1 MTMKFKIIFSFFTL
15 LSQPIIGQSVQN
27 SISAKDAVFM
37 ALDKNYKVQVAR
49 KQETIALK
57 NNTWSE
63 AGAFPTVVLNV
74 GFNNIIQDNTNNPFT
89 FIPGVILSTS
99 FAPNLSLNYNIFSGF
114 AVKISKERLEQLE
127 AQSNGNALVIIEV
140 TIQDVLKA
148 YYTAKLQEQ
157 KLTLFKE
164 IKANSAKRMKYYEL
178 KERYA
183 KSNSLEIL
191 QFKNQYLTD
200 STNYLLQEISFRN
213 SLRNL
218 LLMMNNS
225 EDPSEE
231 AFPELTDSLSF
242 NYPEL
247 DLAQV
252 KNDLKGNNQQ
262 LKNQYIALELQKT
275 TTEFQRS
282 FLYPTLSFQ
291 GGVSPTESWLR
302 NLNNFEQKFNTQVIN
317 YNGNLNL
324 RYSLFNNWKNKRAV
338 EVSKIQEEI
347 TLLNS
352 ESLFKSLAVTL
363 SNLSDLFKIRKE
375 LVNVSEQNFIYA
387 TKAWQL
393 AQKRFENGT
402 LSSVELLSFQNTY
415 QNTLIQHYDNQFN
428 KLDTFLEIY
437 KMTGKLA
444 LDYAK

>member
-1 MTMKFKIIFSFFTL
+1 
-15 LSQPIIGQSVQN
+15 
-27 SISAKDAVFM
+27 M
-37 ALDKNYKVQVAR
+37 ALDKNYKVQVAK
-49 KQETIALK
+49 KQEDIAVK

-63 AGAFPTVVLNV
+63 AGAYPTVTLNV
-74 GFNNIIQDNTNNPFT
+74 GFNNNIQDNTNNPFT
-89 FIPGVILSTS
+89 FTPGVILSTS

-114 AVKISKERLEQLE
+114 AVKMSKERLEQLE
-127 AQSNGNALVIIEV
+127 AQSNGNALVIIES

-148 YYTAKLQEQ
+148 YYTAKLQEE
-157 KLTLFKE
+157 KLKLLKE
-164 IKANSAKRMKYYEL
+164 IKANSSKRLKYYEV
-178 KERYA
+178 KDKYA
-183 KSNSLEIL
+183 KSSSLELL

-200 STNYLLQEISFRN
+200 STNYLLQEISYRN

-218 LLMMNNS
+218 LLLMNNS

-231 AFPELTDSLSF
+231 EFVALGDSL
-242 NYPEL
+242 NIIYPEL
-247 DLAQV
+247 DLSQAKSEL
-252 KNDLKGNNQQ
+252 KNNNQQ

-275 TTEFQRS
+275 VTEYQRS

-302 NLNNFEQKFNTQVIN
+302 NLNNSEQKFNTQVIN
-317 YNGNLNL
+317 YSGNLNL

-338 EVSKIQEEI
+338 EVSQIQEEI
-347 TLLNS
+347 ATLNS
-352 ESLFKSLAVTL
+352 ESLYKSLAVTL
-363 SNLSDLFKIRKE
+363 SNLSDLFQIRTE

-387 TKAWQL
+387 TKAWEL

-402 LSSVELLSFQNTY
+402 LSSVELLSFQNAY

-444 LDYAK
+444 LEYKK

>member
-1 MTMKFKIIFSFFTL
+1 MKFNLLFSLFV
-15 LSQPIIGQSVQN
+15 LSFQLVFGQTIQRT
-27 SISAKDAVFM
+27 ISAKDAVFM
-37 ALDKNYKVQVAR
+37 ALDKNYKVQVAK
-49 KQETIALK
+49 KQEDIAIK

-63 AGAFPTVVLNV
+63 AGAFPTVTLNV
-74 GFNNIIQDNTNNPFT
+74 GFNNNIQDNTNNPFT
-89 FIPGVILSTS
+89 FTPGVILSTS

-127 AQSNGNALVIIEV
+127 AQSNGNALVIIES

-148 YYTAKLQEQ
+148 YYTAKLQEE
-157 KLTLFKE
+157 KLKLLKE
-164 IKANSAKRMKYYEL
+164 IKANSSKRLKYYEV
-178 KERYA
+178 KDKYA
-183 KSNSLEIL
+183 KSSSLELL
-191 QFKNQYLTD
+191 QFKNQHLTD
-200 STNYLLQEISFRN
+200 STNYLLQEISYRN

-218 LLMMNNS
+218 LLLMNNS

-231 AFPELTDSLSF
+231 EFPALGDSL
-242 NYPEL
+242 NIIYPEL
-247 DLAQV
+247 DLTQA
-252 KNDLKGNNQQ
+252 KSELKSNNQQ

-291 GGVSPTESWLR
+291 AGVSPTESWLR
-302 NLNNFEQKFNTQVIN
+302 NLNNSEQKFNTQVIN
-317 YNGNLNL
+317 YSGNLNL

-347 TLLNS
+347 TLLNT
-352 ESLFKSLAVTL
+352 ENLYKSLAVTL
-363 SNLSDLFKIRKE
+363 NNLSELFQIRKE

-387 TKAWQL
+387 SKAWEL

-402 LSSVELLSFQNTY
+402 LSSVELLSFQNAY
-415 QNTLIQHYDNQFN
+415 QNTLIQHFDNQFN

-437 KMTGKLA
+437 KITGKLA
-444 LDYAK
+444 LDYKK

>member
-1 MTMKFKIIFSFFTL
+1 
-15 LSQPIIGQSVQN
+15 
-27 SISAKDAVFM
+27 M
-37 ALDKNYKVQVAR
+37 ALDKNYKVQVAK
-49 KQETIALK
+49 KQEEIAVK

-63 AGAFPTVVLNV
+63 AGAYPTVTLNV
-74 GFNNIIQDNTNNPFT
+74 GFNNNIQDNTNNPFT
-89 FIPGVILSTS
+89 FTPGVILSTS

-114 AVKISKERLEQLE
+114 AVKMSKERLEQLE
-127 AQSNGNALVIIEV
+127 AQSNGNALVIIES

-148 YYTAKLQEQ
+148 YYTAKLQEE
-157 KLTLFKE
+157 KLKLLKE
-164 IKANSAKRMKYYEL
+164 IKSNSSKRLKYYEV
-178 KERYA
+178 KDKYA
-183 KSNSLEIL
+183 KSSSLELL

-200 STNYLLQEISFRN
+200 STNYLLQEIAYRN

-218 LLMMNNS
+218 LLLMNNS

-231 AFPELTDSLSF
+231 EFLALGDSL
-242 NYPEL
+242 NIVYPEL
-247 DLAQV
+247 DLTQA
-252 KNDLKGNNQQ
+252 KSELKSNNQQ

-275 TTEFQRS
+275 VTEYQRS

-291 GGVSPTESWLR
+291 GGISPTESWLR
-302 NLNNFEQKFNTQVIN
+302 NLNNSEQKFNTQVIN
-317 YNGNLNL
+317 YSGNLNL

-347 TLLNS
+347 ALLNS
-352 ESLFKSLAVTL
+352 ESLYKSLAVTL
-363 SNLSDLFKIRKE
+363 TNLSDLFQIRKE

-387 TKAWQL
+387 TKAWEL

-402 LSSVELLSFQNTY
+402 LSSVELLSFQNAY
-415 QNTLIQHYDNQFN
+415 QNTLIQHFDNQFN

-444 LDYAK
+444 LDYKKN